1 MGARHNWHVLLLSS
15 FRKFH
20 KGTSARLYSTQQT
33 PVWTTSSRLTEFLRR
48 AQQKKREQ
56 KGWSFWNI
64 YSWERLSFKLS
75 TSLYSESLSPV
86 VTWEQ
91 AAWFDQMV
99 VVFVSSRNTHTHLTQ
114 YPHKEK
120 ASDKQLGQWWGSV
133 NIHSVHRCL
142 ICRAEIIRGH

>member
-33 PVWTTSSRLTEFLRR
+33 PVWTTSSRLAEFLIELN
-48 AQQKKREQ
+48 KKKENRKAGASEIYTAE
-56 KGWSFWNI
+56 KGWASNYPPAHIQNLWA
-64 YSWERLSFKLS
+64 LL
-75 TSLYSESLSPV
+75 LHA
-86 VTWEQ
+86 EQ

-120 ASDKQLGQWWGSV
+120 ASDKQLGQWWGRV
-133 NIHSVHRCL
+133 NIHSVHRRL